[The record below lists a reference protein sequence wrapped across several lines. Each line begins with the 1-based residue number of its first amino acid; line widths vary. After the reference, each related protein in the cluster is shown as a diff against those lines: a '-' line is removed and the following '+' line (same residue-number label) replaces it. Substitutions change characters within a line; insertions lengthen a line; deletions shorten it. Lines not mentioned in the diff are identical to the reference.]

1 MSALLLHKQ
10 RRRRLLGDLFR
21 DARPGDVLR
30 WSRVQLGR
38 VIVGSL
44 LVAAMAGVGLLLL
57 IAYRAITS
65 HPYFALRSVGIEGS
79 QRLSVSD
86 VVALTGVSLGQN
98 VLALNISDMEAR
110 LAANPWV
117 KQVSI
122 RRELPDALRIVLR
135 ERQAA
140 FWVRQGN
147 SLYYAGPDGRPIEEL
162 ASERFASLPV
172 LDVRPGAER
181 FYDQLAS
188 LVQSTQRNE
197 FFFGMQQVA
206 MVTADPERGLLVR
219 LDAEGL
225 TLAAELDDWRQGLE
239 CMALV
244 WADLGKRGERERVK
258 AMRARGDKVWVTM
271 PGLGL

>member
-21 DARPGDVLR
+21 DARPVDVLR

-57 IAYRAITS
+57 IAYRAVTS

-98 VLALNISDMEAR
+98 VLALNISEMEAR

-172 LDVRPGAER
+172 LEVRPGAER
-181 FYDQLAS
+181 FYDELSS
-188 LVQSTQRNE
+188 LVQSTQQNE

-206 MVTADPERGLLVR
+206 MITADPERGLLVR

-225 TLAAELDDWRQGLE
+225 TLATELDDWRQGLAHI
-239 CMALV
+239 ALV
-244 WADLGKRGERERVK
+244 WADLGKRGERERVT
-258 AMRARGDKVWVTM
+258 AVRARGDKVWVTM

>member
-1 MSALLLHKQ
+1 MSALLLPRQ

-30 WSRVQLGR
+30 WSRIQLGR

-44 LVAAMAGVGLLLL
+44 LVASMAGVGLLLL
-57 IAYRAITS
+57 IAYRAVTS
-65 HPYFALRSVGIEGS
+65 HPYFTLRSVAIEGS

-86 VVALTGVSLGQN
+86 VVALTSVSLGQN
-98 VLALNISDMEAR
+98 VLALNISDMESR

-122 RRELPDALRIVLR
+122 RRELPDALRIILR

-140 FWVRQGN
+140 FWVRQGKT
-147 SLYYAGPDGRPIEEL
+147 LYYAGSDGRPIEEL
-162 ASERFASLPV
+162 VSERFASLPV
-172 LDVRPGAER
+172 LEVRPGAER
-181 FYDQLAS
+181 FYDQLES
-188 LVQSTQRNE
+188 LVERAQHNE

-206 MVTADPERGLLVR
+206 MITADPERGLLVR

-225 TLAAELDDWRQGLE
+225 TLATELDDWRQGLAR
-239 CMALV
+239 MALV
-244 WADLGKRGERERVK
+244 WADLGKRGERDRVK
-258 AMRARGDKVWVTM
+258 GMRSRGDKVWVTIS
-271 PGLGL
+271 GLGL